1 MENSVYVASDENGG
15 VITVS
20 QNNPEYGWVTLR
32 QDQILIN
39 NGWVQNKSLST
50 IVMGRVADLE
60 AMNLAEGEVLDGQ
73 IIVREQTEPFTS
85 ADRDV
90 KVAGA
95 TGIVCSVGGNPI
107 YRKTF
112 YTLDTNQK
120 SVFVQHDNAEEI
132 RAALQST
139 SPKAVTP
146 SANTQEELADVFEM

>member
-1 MENSVYVASDENGG
+1 MENSVYVAGDENGG

-85 ADRDV
+85 ADRDI

-95 TGIVCSVGGNPI
+95 TGIVCSVGGKPI

-132 RAALQST
+132 RTALQSA